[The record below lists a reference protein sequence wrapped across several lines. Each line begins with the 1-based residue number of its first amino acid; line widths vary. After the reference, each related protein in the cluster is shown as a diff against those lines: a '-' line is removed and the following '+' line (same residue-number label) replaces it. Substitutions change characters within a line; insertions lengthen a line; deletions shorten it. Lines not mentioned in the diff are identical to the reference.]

1 MFVSFSIENF
11 ILWCQINWPNF
22 INRLCLT
29 KSSSPAGR
37 TRRRLGNTSTVIT
50 CAFRHS
56 TKSSS
61 YSIKCFSCFMLRHL
75 MTSWHLHI
83 SNVKFDYLKNEKSFR
98 NQIKTF
104 FLVSQVLSFRHTK
117 QTSKNEA
124 EATFKFLQVVL
135 RVCCFRTNSSVS
147 KDVMWIQPFR
157 LGFLFGS
164 DTWRKKSKLVVNKSI
179 LLKVLWKFLWNFLKT
194 SVKKLNHL

>member
-1 MFVSFSIENF
+1 
-11 ILWCQINWPNF
+11 
-22 INRLCLT
+22 
-29 KSSSPAGR
+29 
-37 TRRRLGNTSTVIT
+37 
-50 CAFRHS
+50 
-56 TKSSS
+56 
-61 YSIKCFSCFMLRHL
+61 MLRHL

-83 SNVKFDYLKNEKSFR
+83 SNVKLDYLKNEKSFR
-98 NQIKTF
+98 NQIKVF

-157 LGFLFGS
+157 LSFLFGS
-164 DTWRKKSKLVVNKSI
+164 DTWRKKTKLVVNKSI
-179 LLKVLWKFLWNFLKT
+179 LLKVLWKFLWDFLRHPWRSLIICSIADVWLKT
-194 SVKKLNHL
+194 WNDVKITAIELLHLYFSKTLLKL